1 VPRGTDVCVWD
12 LPGIAP
18 TKDQRLVLYSWMH
31 AHLCKR
37 ICAPGFPSARCLL
50 LIPMCWPQQR
60 MHSHCREEIDRCMQK
75 GRLSLLTAFRIADL
89 AAAISCSPP
98 SQLAEK
104 LIRKIGR
111 PPSDPGPVLHILR
124 APDPEARRG
133 PTPATPATPAK
144 AFAPDAR
151 RVAAKRG
158 AQRRGSIAMI
168 FLGPLPAPTL
178 GLSVSH
184 HRRDPPYPH
193 PSLAGEGGGGDEGS
207 N

>member
-104 LIRKIGR
+104 LIRNIGR
-111 PPSDPGPVLHILR
+111 PSDPGPVLHILR
-124 APDPEARRG
+124 APDPEARRE

-158 AQRRGSIAMI
+158 AQRRRCTAIVSKAKQ
-168 FLGPLPAPTL
+168 PARSA
-178 GLSVSH
+178 GLSS
-184 HRRDPPYPH
+184 DASPAG
-193 PSLAGEGGGGDEGS
+193 SLLRIRPGRWGGDGGGDERS